1 LGLTIFLS
9 INITRGARLFWFL
22 FGDEYD
28 ICYNEQERSLEME
41 GIGSG
46 LLIVGFFVPVFY
58 ILLILSLPALLIIF
72 FGQAGK
78 SLYLKLL
85 GRLWLLFGMGLALYF
100 VFGIIYAL
108 ITGHA
113 Y

>member
-1 LGLTIFLS
+1 
-9 INITRGARLFWFL
+9 
-22 FGDEYD
+22 
-28 ICYNEQERSLEME
+28 ME

-46 LLIVGFFVPVFY
+46 LLIVGFFVPV
-58 ILLILSLPALLIIF
+58 LVIF

>member
-1 LGLTIFLS
+1 
-9 INITRGARLFWFL
+9 
-22 FGDEYD
+22 
-28 ICYNEQERSLEME
+28 ME

-46 LLIVGFFVPVFY
+46 LLIVGFFVPVFS
-58 ILLILSLPALLIIF
+58 ILSILSLPALLVIF
-72 FGQAGK
+72 FGQPGK

-85 GRLWLLFGMGLALYF
+85 GRLWLLFGLGLALYF
-100 VFGIIYAL
+100 AFGIIYAL